1 MLCGAFLI
9 NRRCTTITLT
19 YMHDKSTYRIRIDLA
34 YDGTAYHGWATQPGL
49 ATIQGTVEDGL
60 ATIFR
65 QPIATTVAGRTD
77 AGVHAANQVIHF
89 DIPAALWEK
98 LPGNHPMRPA
108 ETAMVTKL
116 NGVLAKTSGAIHIRK
131 AQIVPAGF
139 DARFSPIARSY
150 RYRIAMDEFDPL
162 TRHFTYHHRKPLD
175 MNRMVEEISG
185 IEGMHDFSAFCKPR
199 PGATTIRTL
208 QEFRATREET
218 VMTLHLT
225 ADAFCHH
232 MVRALVGALL
242 RVGDG
247 SREPGWLRSRLTNP
261 VRDSDMVLAPAHG
274 LILDYV
280 MYPPDDQLA
289 ARAAQTRAKRDPRM
303 LPCDQSAGPLR

>member
-1 MLCGAFLI
+1 MI
-9 NRRCTTITLT
+9 TRRCTTTTLT
-19 YMHDKSTYRIRIDLA
+19 RMHDQSTYRIRIDLA

-49 ATIQGTVEDGL
+49 ATIQETVEDGL

-65 QPIATTVAGRTD
+65 QPVATTVAGRTD

-89 DIPAALWEK
+89 DIPTALWEK
-98 LPGNHPMRPA
+98 LSGNHRMRPA

-116 NGVLAKTSGAIHIRK
+116 NGVLAKTSGAIRIRT
-131 AQIVPAGF
+131 AQIAPEGF

-150 RYRIAMDEFDPL
+150 RYRIALEELDPL
-162 TRHFTYHHRKPLD
+162 TRHFTYHHRKALD
-175 MNRMVEEISG
+175 IDRMVEEISG
-185 IEGMHDFSAFCKPR
+185 IEGLHDFGSFCKPR

-208 QEFRATREET
+208 QEFRITRDEA

-247 SREPGWLRSRLTNP
+247 SREPGWLRKRLTNP

-274 LILDYV
+274 LILDHV
-280 MYPPDDQLA
+280 TYPADEQLG
-289 ARAAQTRAKRDPRM
+289 ARAAQTRAKRDPTM
-303 LPCDQSAGPLR
+303 LPYD